1 MTTPYPAN
9 TTTIKLTKP
18 LITARGE
25 YTELHL
31 KEPTV
36 RDKLLHEKSKGGPL
50 EKEVSLIASLCGIEL
65 AELYT
70 LSAYDYKQL
79 GEALNTFLLPPE
91 DRSNPD

>member
-1 MTTPYPAN
+1 MTTPYPSTA
-9 TTTIKLTKP
+9 TTIKLTRP
-18 LITARGE
+18 LMTTQGE
-25 YTELHL
+25 LAELHL

-50 EKEVSLIASLCGIEL
+50 EKEVALIASLCGIEP
-65 AELYT
+65 AEIYT

-91 DRSNPD
+91 ERSNPD